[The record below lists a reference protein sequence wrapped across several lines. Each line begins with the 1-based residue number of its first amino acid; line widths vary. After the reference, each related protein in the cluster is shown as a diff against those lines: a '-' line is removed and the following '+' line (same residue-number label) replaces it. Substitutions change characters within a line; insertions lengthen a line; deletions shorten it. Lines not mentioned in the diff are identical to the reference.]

1 MTTIKA
7 KFKGAK
13 KDLEM
18 FLNCGISEYSTKFI
32 GINNLFVEWVVD
44 EENYKLA
51 LENCMGLVN
60 TNQMELWNINF
71 ISIN

>member
-1 MTTIKA
+1 VR
-7 KFKGAK
+7 

-18 FLNCGISEYSTKFI
+18 FLNCGIAEYNTKFI
-32 GINNLFVEWVVD
+32 GINNLMVEWVID
-44 EENYKLA
+44 EENYELA

>member
-1 MTTIKA
+1 MTKIKA
-7 KFKGAK
+7 EFKGNR

-18 FLNCGISEYSTKFI
+18 FLNCGISEFNSKFL
-32 GINNLFVEWVVD
+32 GINKLMVEWVID
-44 EENYKLA
+44 EENYELA